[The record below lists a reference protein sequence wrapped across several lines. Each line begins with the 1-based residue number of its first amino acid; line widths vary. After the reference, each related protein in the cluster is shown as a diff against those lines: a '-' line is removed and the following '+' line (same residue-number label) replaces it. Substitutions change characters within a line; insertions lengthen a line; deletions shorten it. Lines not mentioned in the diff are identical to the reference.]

1 MLNDGIMTA
10 MVHVWAK
17 YRWQVL
23 SWAILLILLGL
34 VEYWV
39 GWAKVLAPWRSFSL
53 WNALLA
59 LVLLVAGYA
68 LRAWRLYDYFPVAMG
83 GRWAATWR
91 LMLTH
96 NMLNNLLPARA
107 GELSF
112 PLLMKRDFGV
122 GYTESAA
129 ALFWFR
135 LLDLHVV
142 LGFAVFPLLM
152 GNGVLGWQGVLLL
165 VWLVMPVVA
174 YALHGRMVLF
184 LQGRNG
190 KLVELLQQALTG
202 LPENW
207 GAFRRSWVMTWANWL
222 VKIFTLAWLLGQFL
236 PGVTWERLLT
246 AVSAGELTSVLPVH
260 AVAGFGTYESGIM
273 ALLAPASS
281 LQAATIGAV
290 NVHLF
295 ILAASILGGVLAWG
309 IRLEQKTHG

>member
-1 MLNDGIMTA
+1 MLHDGIMTA
-10 MVHVWAK
+10 VVQVWVK

-23 SWAILLILLGL
+23 SWGILLVLLGL

-39 GWAKVLAPWRSFSL
+39 GWTKVLAPWRSISL
-53 WNALLA
+53 WNALLV
-59 LVLLVAGYA
+59 LVLLVTGYA
-68 LRAWRLYDYFPVAMG
+68 LRAWRLYDYFPAAMG

-112 PLLMKRDFGV
+112 PLLMKRDFGI
-122 GYTESAA
+122 GYTESTA
-129 ALFWFR
+129 ALLWFR
-135 LLDLHVV
+135 LLDLYVV

-152 GNGVLGWQGVLLL
+152 ANGALGWQSVLLL
-165 VWLVMPVVA
+165 AWLLMPVAA
-174 YALHGRMVLF
+174 YALHGRIVLF

-190 KLVELLQQALTG
+190 KLVELLQRAMLG

-222 VKIFTLAWLLGQFL
+222 VKILTLAWLLRQFL
-236 PGVTWERLLT
+236 PDVTWGRLLT
-246 AVSAGELTSVLPVH
+246 AISAGELTSVLPVH
-260 AVAGFGTYESGIM
+260 AVAGFGTYESGMM
-273 ALLAPASS
+273 AVLAPASS
-281 LQAATIGAV
+281 LQAAMIGAV

-295 ILAASILGGVLAWG
+295 ILATSILGGVLAWG
-309 IRLEQKTHG
+309 IQLEQKTHV